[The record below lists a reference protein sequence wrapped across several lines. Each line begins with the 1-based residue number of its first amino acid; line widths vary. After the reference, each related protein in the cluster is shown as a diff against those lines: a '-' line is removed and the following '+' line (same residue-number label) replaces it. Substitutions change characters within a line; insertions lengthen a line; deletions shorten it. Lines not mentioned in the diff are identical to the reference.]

1 MSSRFVLIIC
11 SNGRGHLQRS
21 KYILA
26 ELLQF
31 IDASRV
37 TVISDLIN
45 EAEAGGAKIIPL
57 ANLPALDRAG
67 LNKWEKLIQNL
78 ELAPD
83 DVLISDN
90 LVEPALYFDNSHIFA
105 NFFWHEEETHF
116 QIGKSLQSEI
126 RSSLPTSTNVYFSSL
141 FEKPYHSLYNSRSV
155 GLFGGRLTPGTMSED
170 RIKRVAFAG
179 GKGGHLARD
188 RFKELTR
195 TVVDFLGPGEYFG
208 DDYLVQPGV
217 APFSFAL
224 ADIGSMDAIVT
235 RAGIGMISDCLR
247 FGMKPVFFPADDTE
261 MELNIKSMVD
271 KGLALTIDQFLAS
284 HLAPADLR
292 ITYNDFKAEKDFVA
306 LVFATRL

>member
-57 ANLPALDRAG
+57 ANFPALDRAG
-67 LNKWEKLIQNL
+67 LNNWEKLIQNL

-116 QIGKSLQSEI
+116 QIGKSV
-126 RSSLPTSTNVYFSSL
+126 RNWSSLPKVQMSISLVCSRNHIIASTI
-141 FEKPYHSLYNSRSV
+141 P
-155 GLFGGRLTPGTMSED
+155 GRWGCL
-170 RIKRVAFAG
+170 
-179 GKGGHLARD
+179 
-188 RFKELTR
+188 
-195 TVVDFLGPGEYFG
+195 VD
-208 DDYLVQPGV
+208 D
-217 APFSFAL
+217 
-224 ADIGSMDAIVT
+224 
-235 RAGIGMISDCLR
+235 
-247 FGMKPVFFPADDTE
+247 
-261 MELNIKSMVD
+261 
-271 KGLALTIDQFLAS
+271 
-284 HLAPADLR
+284 
-292 ITYNDFKAEKDFVA
+292 
-306 LVFATRL
+306 